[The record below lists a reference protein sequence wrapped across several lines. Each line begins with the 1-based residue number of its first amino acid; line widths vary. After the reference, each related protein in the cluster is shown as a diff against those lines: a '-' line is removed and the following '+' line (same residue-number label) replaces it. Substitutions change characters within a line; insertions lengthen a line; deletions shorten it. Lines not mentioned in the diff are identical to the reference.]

1 MNIINKQ
8 KYEIIHKLNNCAE
21 EFHKNLES
29 KKIMFVYEEN
39 NKNINYIETMFL
51 SYNFF
56 HLTGLKIIN
65 PQILNS
71 KIFYQKLLKKQIN
84 INDFQFKNNI
94 SKWKLEILP
103 QIIKIEK
110 LANQIGVFANSGK
123 LLKTDILVGTTRNSC
138 LGLKF
143 IEKNQIYVPN
153 TVLKEDIRKI
163 TTKRNRIVAILK
175 ENLRKSKYEKITYMA
190 KNTNIETLFQNKE
203 LLSKI
208 DVEKITKVDNVINI
222 I

>member
-8 KYEIIHKLNNCAE
+8 KYEIIQVLNNCAK
-21 EFHKNLES
+21 EFHKNLEN
-29 KKIMFVYEEN
+29 KKIMFVYKES

-56 HLTGLKIIN
+56 HLTGLKITN
-65 PQILNS
+65 SQILNS

-138 LGLKF
+138 LGLKS

-153 TVLKEDIRKI
+153 TILKEDIRKI
-163 TTKRNRIVAILK
+163 TAKRNRIVAIFKKDLK
-175 ENLRKSKYEKITYMA
+175 QSKYEKITYIA
-190 KNTNIETLFQNKE
+190 KSTNIKDLSKNNE

-208 DVEKITKVDNVINI
+208 AIERITKVDNAINI

>member
-1 MNIINKQ
+1 M
-8 KYEIIHKLNNCAE
+8 
-21 EFHKNLES
+21 
-29 KKIMFVYEEN
+29 
-39 NKNINYIETMFL
+39 
-51 SYNFF
+51 
-56 HLTGLKIIN
+56 
-65 PQILNS
+65 
-71 KIFYQKLLKKQIN
+71 KKQIN

-110 LANQIGVFANSGK
+110 LANQIGIFANSGK

-153 TVLKEDIRKI
+153 TVSL
-163 TTKRNRIVAILK
+163 
-175 ENLRKSKYEKITYMA
+175 
-190 KNTNIETLFQNKE
+190 
-203 LLSKI
+203 KI
-208 DVEKITKVDNVINI
+208 DIEEITKVDNAINI